1 MFVYKVLRASIS
13 NGFNKD
19 TLTFA
24 YCLTHAT
31 VTKKSPYE
39 HNYFAKKR
47 TNLCNLSKCKPEGM
61 LLNAE
66 RATGK
71 GVGVKEKINKQS
83 PRVIKIFT

>member
-24 YCLTHAT
+24 FCLTHAS

-39 HNYFAKKR
+39 HNRFNHR
-47 TNLCNLSKCKPEGM
+47 TLSVCKPEGM

-71 GVGVKEKINKQS
+71 GVEVKETINKQS
-83 PRVIKIFT
+83 PRVTKIFT